1 MSAAPRRWLVT
12 GGCGFVGVNLLQ
24 RLAARGVSVRVLD
37 DLSMGHAED
46 IVGLDAELLVGDI
59 RDPAVADRALAGV
72 EVVVHLAAHT
82 RVIESIENPAL
93 NFDVN
98 ARGTLTL
105 LEAARRRGGLQRF
118 ILASTGG
125 AILGDVEPPVHE
137 GMPARPLAPYGAS
150 KLACEGYCSAYFG
163 SYGIPTVA
171 LRFSNVYG
179 PWSYQ
184 KGSVVAAF
192 FKRILAGQPLVI
204 YGDGQA
210 TRDFLYV
217 GDLCGAILAATERDC
232 GGEVFHIAAGR
243 ETAVG
248 TLADLMLRVTA
259 SPVVVQHEPA
269 RRGEVQRNTARIDH
283 ARTVLGWEPVQPL
296 EDGLRETWAWF
307 QQHARRL

>member
-1 MSAAPRRWLVT
+1 VTARPSRWLVT
-12 GGCGFVGVNLLQ
+12 GGCGFVGVNLLP
-24 RLAARGVSVRVLD
+24 RLVERGVAVRVLD
-37 DLSMGHAED
+37 DLSVGRAED
-46 IVGLDAELLVGDI
+46 IAGFGAELVVGDI
-59 RDPAVADRALAGV
+59 RDAAAVDRSLDGV
-72 EVVVHLAAHT
+72 DVVVHLAAHT

-98 ARGTLTL
+98 ARGTLTM
-105 LEAARRRGGLQRF
+105 LEGVRRRGGIRRF

-137 GMPARPLAPYGAS
+137 GMPARPLAPYGAG

-192 FKRILAGQPLVI
+192 FKRILANQPLVI
-204 YGDGQA
+204 YGDGRA

-217 GDLCGAILAATERDC
+217 GDLCQAILAAATHDC
-232 GGEVFHIAAGR
+232 GGQVFHIAAGQ

-248 TLADLMLRVTA
+248 TLARLMLEVTGA
-259 SPVVVQHEPA
+259 PVPIHHEPA
-269 RRGEVQRNTARIDH
+269 RRGEVQRNTALITH
-283 ARTVLGWEPVQPL
+283 AKAILGWTPTMPL
-296 EDGLRETWAWF
+296 EEGLRDTWAWF
-307 QQHARRL
+307 QQQ